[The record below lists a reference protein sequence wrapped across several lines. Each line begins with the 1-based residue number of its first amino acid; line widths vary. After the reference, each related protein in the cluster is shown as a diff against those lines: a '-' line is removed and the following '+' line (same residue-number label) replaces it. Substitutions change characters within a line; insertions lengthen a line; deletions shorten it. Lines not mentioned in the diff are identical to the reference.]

1 MGRTGV
7 VAESLD
13 EFVTRLAAGPVGPA
27 VPDGSVRPE
36 RADGGS
42 DGSPAGGAGSSMPSW
57 LAQVA
62 AALYCGQ
69 GGDAANVWARQMY
82 DGLVRLGG
90 QVPIDV
96 VHDWHVR
103 TVAPMLVQTSVRR
116 GLDGAAQ
123 EAARRLHEKALEG
136 ERVEER
142 AWREA
147 LGAALGEL
155 YRYAYAYADAYTTAS
170 VNARAYAMDNDYGEE
185 KAAEFATM
193 YAKLNTDANAR
204 SYADAN
210 ALANAR
216 ALAAAFAAGD
226 EQAFAE
232 AYPFAYAHACALA
245 HAQPN
250 EGQAQEQDAQETRDG
265 ADVRAEQY
273 RSACGRLGQGLAE
286 SVGRAA
292 G

>member
-7 VAESLD
+7 VAESWD
-13 EFVTRLAAGPVGPA
+13 EFVARLA
-27 VPDGSVRPE
+27 DG
-36 RADGGS
+36 
-42 DGSPAGGAGSSMPSW
+42 PAGGSGSLTPSW

-69 GGDAANVWARQMY
+69 GGDAANAWARRMY
-82 DGLVRLGG
+82 DGLERLGG
-90 QVPIDV
+90 QVPFDV
-96 VHDWHVR
+96 VHDWLAR
-103 TVAPMLVQTSVRR
+103 TVSPMLAETSAPR
-116 GLDGAAQ
+116 GSDGAAQ
-123 EAARRLHEKALEG
+123 EAVRHLHEKELAG
-136 ERVEER
+136 ERVEEGE
-142 AWREA
+142 WVEA
-147 LGAALGEL
+147 LGPALGEL
-155 YRYAYAYADAYTTAS
+155 YRHAYAYADAYTTAS

-185 KAAEFATM
+185 KAAEFAAM

-216 ALAAAFAAGD
+216 ALAAAFAKAD

-245 HAQPN
+245 HAQRG
-250 EGQAQEQDAQETRDG
+250 EDGQDKDAQETRGD
-265 ADVRAEQY
+265 AEVRAERY
-273 RSACGRLGQGLAE
+273 RAACGRLGQGLAE

-292 G
+292 GQEPTLDGP